1 MATQQQQPQTQA
13 VAQKQARPVD
23 MLKTMINAD
32 SVQQQ
37 FRNALGNHKD
47 AFVASL
53 IDLYTGD
60 KQLQTCKPQAVIA
73 EALRAATMNLPLN
86 KALGQAYII
95 VFNNKGENGEKVPT
109 PSFIIGYKG
118 LMQLAQRTG
127 QYQNI
132 NADVVYEGE
141 LRKTDKLTGTID
153 FGGERQSDKI
163 VGYFAYFKLLN
174 GFEKTL
180 YMTVDDMAK
189 YAKRFSPSLKFNQK
203 VTPATLIKLANEE
216 PKAGV
221 VGWLGDFTAMA
232 KKTVLRRLLSQYG
245 YLSIEMQQAIA
256 NDNEGDTALAD
267 RDDTI
272 EDRGNV
278 QVIETE
284 EANYEEVD
292 KETGEVKQPQ
302 PEAPA
307 APEGSAQQDGTLFNN
322 GGEEG
327 PGY

>member
-1 MATQQQQPQTQA
+1 
-13 VAQKQARPVD
+13 
-23 MLKTMINAD
+23 
-32 SVQQQ
+32 
-37 FRNALGNHKD
+37 
-47 AFVASL
+47 
-53 IDLYTGD
+53 
-60 KQLQTCKPQAVIA
+60 
-73 EALRAATMNLPLN
+73 
-86 KALGQAYII
+86 
-95 VFNNKGENGEKVPT
+95 
-109 PSFIIGYKG
+109 
-118 LMQLAQRTG
+118 
-127 QYQNI
+127 
-132 NADVVYEGE
+132 
-141 LRKTDKLTGTID
+141 
-153 FGGERQSDKI
+153 
-163 VGYFAYFKLLN
+163 
-174 GFEKTL
+174 
-180 YMTVDDMAK
+180 
-189 YAKRFSPSLKFNQK
+189 
-203 VTPATLIKLANEE
+203 
-216 PKAGV
+216 
-221 VGWLGDFTAMA
+221 MA

-272 EDRGNV
+272 EDRGNA